1 MFQQL
6 QIIIV
11 SKDLSVHRSYF
22 IALFEQ
28 INILVNDL
36 QGKPIY
42 STKNHVVVIVHIH
55 IEIEIGKKVETFE
68 QFDLFLE
75 CNVLYLL

>member
-36 QGKPIY
+36 QGKPIF
-42 STKNHVVVIVHIH
+42 
-55 IEIEIGKKVETFE
+55 FE
-68 QFDLFLE
+68 Q
-75 CNVLYLL
+75 